1 MVKPAG
7 RLTPERTLMATAAAL
22 VGLVAVLSIVPPVL
36 SQLGREA
43 NRLWLVYAI
52 PLFVVP
58 FALLIPAVIRPR
70 SVLAAVAAALTVGP
84 LFILGMGIQ
93 PGTPPRLTI
102 HLAAILCLAAL
113 VPHVVRGIVD
123 RRLRVLWIV
132 ASLLLGVG
140 IGYLAGG
147 LMGLHIVTQFCRMPP
162 LGAEISSIICSG

>member
-22 VGLVAVLSIVPPVL
+22 VGLVPVL
-36 SQLGREA
+36 SQLGRES
-43 NRLWLVYAI
+43 NWLWVVYAV
-52 PLFVVP
+52 PLLVVP

-113 VPHVVRGIVD
+113 VPHVVRDIVD
-123 RRLRVLWIV
+123 RRLRVLWIL
-132 ASLLLGVG
+132 AGLLLGVA

-147 LMGLHIVTQFCRMPP
+147 MMGLHIVTQFCRMPP